1 MNTLKPSYE
10 ELEQRISVLEKAAD
24 DAKRLQSA
32 LVQSEANY
40 RQLFENAPVGIY
52 RFDFRN
58 GKFLQV
64 NDVFRGYLGYTQEE
78 IRALRP
84 YDVLTDESKIR
95 FLERVKKMAQGVEV
109 PTTVEYEVLAKD
121 GRRLDVLLINK
132 NIYDEQGHIIASDV
146 VVNDITERKRADR
159 KLQQTLDS
167 LKKAVGVTIEVLVS
181 VLESKD
187 PYTAG
192 HQSRVVHL
200 ACAIAAQMGLSAERI
215 DGIRMAGAIHDIG
228 KISIP
233 SEILTK
239 PTRLSDIEF
248 TLIKEHAQT
257 GYEILGN
264 VEFPW
269 PLAQIIYQHHER
281 INGSGYPRGL
291 KGDEIL
297 LEARIMAVA
306 DVVEAMAYHRPYRPA
321 LGIEAAHSEINK
333 NKGILFDEAVV
344 DACLTLF
351 REKGYQLQEQHYNGR
366 KVDLNIAG
374 S

>member
-10 ELEQRISVLEKAAD
+10 ELEQRVSVLEKAAD

-32 LVQSEANY
+32 LIQSEANY

-64 NDVFRGYLGYTQEE
+64 NDVFRGYLGYTEEE
-78 IRALRP
+78 ISTLRP

-109 PTTVEYEVLAKD
+109 PPTVEYEVLAKD

-159 KLQQTLDS
+159 KLQQTLES

-200 ACAIAAQMGLSAERI
+200 ACAIAAQMGLAADRI

-264 VEFPW
+264 VESPW

-306 DVVEAMAYHRPYRPA
+306 DVVEAMAYDRPYRPA

-333 NKGILFDEAVV
+333 NRGILFDELVV

-351 REKGYQLQEQHYNGR
+351 RDKGYQLQEQHYNGR
-366 KVDLNIAG
+366 KVGLNIAG